1 MSAQDSANEIQT
13 VQESIYYTSP
23 CGLPITAKTSDF
35 SGIYH
40 WHIKTNNGL
49 IFFWAVVCF
58 FYYYYFSVWGSFP
71 FWLLHFGTK
80 QFHLHAICGMS
91 ELKSQFGELK
101 L

>member
-13 VQESIYYTSP
+13 VQESIYTSP

-49 IFFWAVVCF
+49 IFFGPLFAFFIITIFQYGAVFLSGCCI
-58 FYYYYFSVWGSFP
+58 
-71 FWLLHFGTK
+71 L
-80 QFHLHAICGMS
+80 
-91 ELKSQFGELK
+91 ELKYLICVPFAAFWN
-101 L
+101 